1 MRTLTNLFGESPFE
15 HLVQHARKI
24 HECVALIRPI
34 TEAILAG
41 DAQRIRDLQGQ
52 MSQTEYDADLLK
64 DNIRQI
70 LPKRFFLPVGRADI
84 LEYVRQL
91 DRMGDDAE
99 DFAVV
104 ATFRKIEI
112 PQDLQP
118 DFMALVNKVLQVSEA
133 LLDVADH
140 LATLQKES
148 FEGLEAEAVLEKIKQ
163 ICHMEWESDRLSRAF
178 ARRYYAVAG
187 LDAVTIILLE
197 KLCGALT
204 SIADHAENVGKSLRL
219 MILCR

>member
-1 MRTLTNLFGESPFE
+1 MRTLTTLFGESPFE

-24 HECVALIRPI
+24 HECVELIRPV

-41 DAQRIRDLQGQ
+41 DAPRIRDLQGQ
-52 MSQTEYDADLLK
+52 MSKTEYDADVLK
-64 DNIRQI
+64 DNIRQL

-104 ATFRKIEI
+104 ATFRKIVI
-112 PQDLQP
+112 PRDLQP

-148 FEGLEAEAVLEKIKQ
+148 FEGPEAEEVLEKIKQ
-163 ICHMEWESDRLSRAF
+163 ICHMEWESDRLSRNF
-178 ARRYYAVAG
+178 ARRYYAVEG

-219 MILCR
+219 MILRR

>member
-1 MRTLTNLFGESPFE
+1 MRTLINLFGESPFE

-24 HECVALIRPI
+24 HECVELIRPI

-41 DAQRIRDLQGQ
+41 DAPRIRDLQGQ
-52 MSQTEYDADLLK
+52 VSKTEYEADLLK

-70 LPKRFFLPVGRADI
+70 LPKRFFLPVAREDI
-84 LEYVRQL
+84 LNYVRQL

-104 ATFRKIEI
+104 ATFRKIVVPPEM
-112 PQDLQP
+112 QP

-133 LLDVADH
+133 LLYVADH

-148 FEGLEAEAVLEKIKQ
+148 FEGTEAEVVLDKIKQ

-178 ARRYYAVAG
+178 ARRYYALEG

-197 KLCGALT
+197 KLCRALT

-219 MILCR
+219 MILHR

>member
-24 HECVALIRPI
+24 HECVELIRPI

-41 DAQRIRDLQGQ
+41 DTPRIRDLQGQ
-52 MSQTEYDADLLK
+52 VSKTEYEADLLK

-70 LPKRFFLPVGRADI
+70 LPKRFFLPVAREDI
-84 LEYVRQL
+84 MNYVSQL

-104 ATFRKIEI
+104 ATFRKLII
-112 PQDLQP
+112 PQELQP
-118 DFMALVNKVLQVSEA
+118 DLMTLVNKVLQVSET

-140 LATLQKES
+140 LALLQKGS
-148 FEGLEAEAVLEKIKQ
+148 FEGPEAEVVLEKITQ
-163 ICHMEWESDRLSRAF
+163 ICHMEWESDRLSRTF
-178 ARRYYAVAG
+178 ARHYYSVEG
-187 LDAVTIILLE
+187 LDVVTIILLE
-197 KLCGALT
+197 KLCSALT
-204 SIADHAENVGKSLRL
+204 HIADHAENVGKNLRL
-219 MILCR
+219 MILRR

>member
-24 HECVALIRPI
+24 YECVGLIRPV

-41 DAQRIRDLQGQ
+41 DAPHIRDLQGQ
-52 MSQTEYDADLLK
+52 VSKTEYEADLLK

-70 LPKRFFLPVGRADI
+70 LPKRFFLPVAREDI
-84 LEYVRQL
+84 LDYVRQL

-104 ATFRKIEI
+104 ATFRKIVI

-140 LATLQKES
+140 LATLQKGS
-148 FEGLEAEAVLEKIKQ
+148 FEGLEAEVVLDKIKQ
-163 ICHMEWESDRLSRAF
+163 ICHMEWESDRLSRDF
-178 ARRYYAVAG
+178 ARRYYAVEG

-197 KLCGALT
+197 KLCRALT

-219 MILCR
+219 MILRR